1 MVVHF
6 WIRASSFPLREG
18 FKMQRKAGKIFSIV
32 FLLFLSGS
40 FFHLQHV
47 DSQDQKNFLWRVQ
60 SQTATV
66 YLLGSIHFMKRE
78 LYPLPQRIEGAFDHS
93 GVLAIGA
100 NINDL
105 DHMDAQPWMGRAYY
119 PGQEGIEDHLS
130 GETYERVKKESERLG
145 LSLRHLRKRK
155 PWFLAF
161 TLTGRELARM
171 GFDPRDRLD
180 KYFLSKATGRKKIIE
195 IESLEEQ
202 VHPMSSLSDE
212 DQELFLLSTIEDL
225 PALKEEVDRLLR
237 IWSTGDLKGME
248 SLSFRDRK
256 EDRRSSPAFEKI
268 VYDRNQRMI
277 SKVEDFLRT
286 GETYFVIVGAGHLL
300 GGRGMI
306 EMLKEKGYRVEQF

>member
-1 MVVHF
+1 
-6 WIRASSFPLREG
+6 
-18 FKMQRKAGKIFSIV
+18 
-32 FLLFLSGS
+32 
-40 FFHLQHV
+40 
-47 DSQDQKNFLWRVQ
+47 
-60 SQTATV
+60 
-66 YLLGSIHFMKRE
+66 
-78 LYPLPQRIEGAFDHS
+78 
-93 GVLAIGA
+93 
-100 NINDL
+100 
-105 DHMDAQPWMGRAYY
+105 
-119 PGQEGIEDHLS
+119 
-130 GETYERVKKESERLG
+130 
-145 LSLRHLRKRK
+145 
-155 PWFLAF
+155 
-161 TLTGRELARM
+161 
-171 GFDPRDRLD
+171 
-180 KYFLSKATGRKKIIE
+180 
-195 IESLEEQ
+195 
-202 VHPMSSLSDE
+202 MSSLSDE